1 MKVGQ
6 GAGGD
11 AGAAGEGL
19 VFHAAFVGADD
30 DLVGAFLFYEVDVDA
45 LSREIAAVAD
55 VHAFVVDVEFH
66 DIGHNF
72 YIVRAAGVEDAVT
85 FVLIDLLY
93 VFHLEGDQAARVD
106 PGEVGAVDGQEAVF
120 VPDDTHVVG
129 ELDQTAAA
137 VAAHGA
143 FTAVRVIVF
152 HFKVIAGVGVEEH
165 EPIGPD
171 PETAVAEKADAV
183 GGQRSI
189 APVPV
194 IQDHEV
200 VAGALVFEEVHGRH
214 KLGTKVAF
222 SGEPA

>member
-6 GAGGD
+6 RAGGD
-11 AGAAGEGL
+11 TGAAGEGL

-30 DLVGAFLFYEVDVDA
+30 DLVGAFLFYEVDVNA
-45 LSREIAAVAD
+45 LFGEVAAIAD

-66 DIGHNF
+66 DVGHNF
-72 YIVRAAGVEDAVT
+72 YIVRAAGVEDAVAL
-85 FVLIDLLY
+85 VLIDLLY
-93 VFHLEGDQAARVD
+93 ILHFEGDHAARVD
-106 PGEVGAVDGQEAVF
+106 PGEVGAVDGKEVVF
-120 VPDDTHVVG
+120 LPDDTHVVG
-129 ELDQTAAA
+129 EFDQTAAA

-143 FTAVRVIVF
+143 FTAVRVVIF
-152 HFKVIAGVGVEEH
+152 HFKVIAGMGIEEH
-165 EPIGPD
+165 EPVRPD

-183 GGQRSI
+183 GGQRGI

-194 IQDHEV
+194 IQDHEI